1 MGGCCC
7 GNKILKMNKDIILNS
22 DLKENEAFSFK
33 EPDILSGQK
42 LDKEITKK
50 EKEKDLMLPSDADNL
65 KTDMDDKKKRIGM
78 HLSSKSNPVN
88 NIDEIKDKTIGKPM
102 ISDGNQ
108 DNNNNNNNMLKINK
122 KPMLKKGSNRVQVAM
137 HQLKLL
143 TLVDMN
149 NKKFFS

>member
-7 GNKILKMNKDIILNS
+7 GNKIFKMNKDIILNS
-22 DLKENEAFSFK
+22 DLIENEAFSFK
-33 EPDILSGQK
+33 EPDFLSGQK

-50 EKEKDLMLPSDADNL
+50 DKEKDLMADNL
-65 KTDMDDKKKRIGM
+65 KTDMDDKKKRIGI

-102 ISDGNQ
+102 ISDSNQ
-108 DNNNNNNNMLKINK
+108 DNNNNNNNNILKINK

-137 HQLKLL
+137 NQLKLL
-143 TLVDMN
+143 TLIDMN

>member
-1 MGGCCC
+1 MGVCCC
-7 GNKILKMNKDIILNS
+7 GNKIFKMNKDIILNS
-22 DLKENEAFSFK
+22 DLIENEAFSFK

-50 EKEKDLMLPSDADNL
+50 DKEKDLIADNL
-65 KTDMDDKKKRIGM
+65 KTDMDYKKKRIGI

-102 ISDGNQ
+102 ISDSNQ
-108 DNNNNNNNMLKINK
+108 DNNNNNNMLKINK
-122 KPMLKKGSNRVQVAM
+122 KPMLKKGSNRVHAAM
-137 HQLKLL
+137 NQLKLL

-149 NKKFFS
+149 NKKFFN